1 MAHGIEPPAVSN
13 GNPTCAGSPS
23 CITTIFISNL
33 HCPTCVERIQQLL
46 YALNLDLH
54 DISIS
59 IINHCVTFHHH
70 SSTRVT
76 DITEALDAAGFEI
89 HSVFDDDQT
98 ARQSIPIKPHLNDE
112 WSQKFEQAISKWR
125 KKWAADCKSSETRLI
140 DHPHLGESE
149 ESSDMGKKLRHAEH
163 CAQCRAEAAG
173 LSVDGAALPLT
184 TVYPVPSNNTATSQS
199 TSLEPV
205 MSGDFITPLDI
216 GKDKSFVVVEKA
228 LDSRPYHADLSISG
242 MTCSACSSAITRAVA
257 DKPYVRSINV
267 SLLTNSAVVV
277 FDGGKDKANEIVETI
292 EDTGFDVTLERL
304 EQEKPKQAVKSQ
316 QREESDLWRGQWA
329 IGGMTCSAC
338 SGSITSALK
347 LHTWIRSVDI
357 NLLSN
362 SGTIVFHGKGN
373 ADVITNAIEDVGFD
387 ATLDSV
393 GSVSETHVEAVDREV
408 FFKIEGMYCHHCPER
423 IQEALRED
431 YGADVE
437 VEKEPTNDDPIM
449 KIRYT
454 ARAPD
459 FTIRSIF
466 RSIIAVDPAFFVSIH
481 HPPTIEDRAK
491 AMHKRERKRILFRL
505 ALSVTAAIPAFI
517 VGIVC
522 MQLLMKN
529 SSIRMFM
536 MHPMWAGQVSRAEW
550 VLFILATPI
559 YFFAADVFHK
569 RAIHELK
576 ALWRPGSPTP
586 IAQRF
591 YRFGSMNML
600 MSLGTTVAYFSSIA
614 ELAIEATQPRT
625 IMDDGEEMMPE
636 TSNYFDSVIF
646 LTMFLLLGRF
656 IEAYSKA
663 RTGDAVTSL
672 GNLRPSEAI
681 LVEEA
686 DVAGRKVGVDLLD
699 VGDVVLVPHGTSPP
713 FDGLVIDGVSKFDE
727 SSLTGESRPVNKDV
741 GDQVFSGTV
750 NKGRPVSVK
759 LTSVAGSSM
768 LDNIIKIV
776 REGQTKR
783 APIERAADIITS
795 HFVPVVVAIGITT
808 WVVWLALGVTGALP
822 QSWVQGQTGGWPLWS
837 LRFAIAVFV
846 IACPCGI
853 GLAAPTALFVGG
865 GMAAKHGIL
874 VKGGGEAFQEASTLD
889 CIVFDKTGTLTEGG
903 DPTVT
908 DHYLPTTDD
917 AKEIFG
923 MTKRLE
929 ENSSHPV
936 AKAIVDFCGSRTDR
950 TYPVSDI
957 EEIPGKGMSGQFKL
971 DEGRI
976 GVDGKS
982 AALDVQV
989 IIGNEALMNDH
1000 QVTVDESCA
1009 ETLESWKH
1017 QGKSVVLVALRVADP
1032 FANSSDV
1039 EWRLTAMFAVA
1050 DALRPEARGVIEAL
1064 QSRGVA
1070 VWMLSGDNQT
1080 TAEAIGAMVGI
1091 GPANIIAG
1099 VLPDQKAE
1107 KIQYLQKTLPHK
1119 KNKPRATVAMVGD
1132 GINDSPA
1139 LTMADV
1145 GIAIGSGSDVAI
1157 SSAEFILIK
1166 SELSSILHLIDL
1178 SRVVFRRVWFN
1189 FMWALVYNI
1198 ICLPVAAGVFFPI
1211 TDKNGNHVRLDPVW
1225 ASLAMAMSSISVI
1238 CSSLLLRANVPYLG
1252 FRAAEYGRA
1261 NGKGDDRSPSR
1272 ESGSVL

>member
-1 MAHGIEPPAVSN
+1 MAQRIDLPAGFGN
-13 GNPTCAGSPS
+13 GSALSSEYPS
-23 CITTIFISNL
+23 SITTIFISNL
-33 HCPTCVERIQQLL
+33 HCPSCVDSIRGLL
-46 YALNLDLH
+46 HGLGLNFN
-54 DISIS
+54 DISVS
-59 IINHCVTFHHH
+59 IITH
-70 SSTRVT
+70 SVSIRHASPTKVR
-76 DITEALDAAGFEI
+76 DITDLLNSAGFEVY
-89 HSVFDDDQT
+89 SVVDDDPD
-98 ARQSIPIKPHLNDE
+98 SCIPPVERNDE
-112 WSQKFEQAISKWR
+112 WVQKFDQAISKWR
-125 KKWAADCKSSETRLI
+125 RKWRAHCKSSDTPEIGQPPTE
-140 DHPHLGESE
+140 PSGVTTT
-149 ESSDMGKKLRHAEH
+149 ESSDMGKKRTHAEN

-173 LSVDGAALPLT
+173 LSLDGAALPLT
-184 TVYPVPSNNTATSQS
+184 TVSSAFSNGSGASPSTTV
-199 TSLEPV
+199 EPV
-205 MSGDFITPLDI
+205 NPNGLIAPADAS
-216 GKDKSFVVVEKA
+216 KQKNFVVVEKA
-228 LDSRPYHADLSISG
+228 LDATPYQADLSIAG
-242 MTCSACSSAITRAVA
+242 MTCSACTSAITRAVQE
-257 DKPYVRSINV
+257 KPFVHSINV
-267 SLLTNSAVVV
+267 SLLTHSAVVV
-277 FDGGKDKANEIVETI
+277 FDGGKEKADEIVETI
-292 EDTGFDVTLERL
+292 EDTGFDVTLDNL
-304 EQEKPKQAVKSQ
+304 EQAQPTLAARPHQ
-316 QREESDLWRGQWA
+316 QQEHDLWRGEWA

-338 SGSITSALK
+338 SGSITAALK
-347 LHTWIRSVDI
+347 LNTWIRSVDI

-362 SGTIVFHGKGN
+362 SGTIVFHGRSN
-373 ADVITNAIEDVGFD
+373 AEKITEAIEDVGFD
-387 ATLDSV
+387 ATLDSLATV
-393 GSVSETHVEAVDREV
+393 GDTHVEVVDREV
-408 FFKIEGMYCHHCPER
+408 FFMVEGMYCHHCPER
-423 IQEALRED
+423 ILEALRKE
-431 YGADVE
+431 YGSDVA
-437 VEKEPTNDDPIM
+437 VEKESTIDDPIM
-449 KIRYT
+449 KLRYT
-454 ARAPD
+454 ARAPV

-466 RSIIAVDPAFFVSIH
+466 RTINAVDPAFFVSIH

-491 AMHKRERKRILFRL
+491 AMHARERRRILLRL
-505 ALSVTAAIPAFI
+505 ALSVTLAIPAFI

-529 SSIRMFM
+529 SEIRMYM

-550 VLFILATPI
+550 VLLFLATPI

-586 IAQRF
+586 ILKRF

-600 MSLGTTVAYFSSIA
+600 MSLGTTIAYFSSVA
-614 ELAIEATQPRT
+614 ELAIQATKKRV
-625 IMDDGEEMMPE
+625 IDMDGMEVMPE
-636 TSNYFDSVIF
+636 TSSYFDSVIF

-672 GNLRPSEAI
+672 GSLRPSEAI
-681 LVEEA
+681 LVEET
-686 DVAGRKVGVDLLD
+686 DVAGRKMKVDLLD
-699 VGDVVLVPHGTSPP
+699 VGDVVLVPQGSSPP
-713 FDGLVIDGVSKFDE
+713 FDGLVVDGTSKFDE
-727 SSLTGESRPVNKDV
+727 SSLTGESRPVNKEV

-750 NKGRPVSVK
+750 NKGRPVLVK

-795 HFVPVVVAIGITT
+795 HFVPFVVAVGIIT
-808 WVVWLALGVTGALP
+808 WIVWLSLGTSGWLDQDYIA
-822 QSWVQGQTGGWPLWS
+822 GQTGGWPLWS

-889 CIVFDKTGTLTEGG
+889 CIVFDKTGTITEGG

-908 DHYLPTTDD
+908 DYYLVTDD
-917 AKEIFG
+917 DEKEVLG

-936 AKAIVDFCGSRTDR
+936 AKAVVKFCGSKSSQTF
-950 TYPVSDI
+950 TASNT
-957 EEIPGKGMSGQFKL
+957 EEIPGKGMSGQFRL
-971 DEGRI
+971 DEGRTSI
-976 GVDGKS
+976 DGRNT
-982 AALDVQV
+982 ALDVQV
-989 IIGNEALMNDH
+989 IIGNEALMTDK
-1000 QVTVDESCA
+1000 QVVVDESCWKI
-1009 ETLESWKH
+1009 LQSWKQ
-1017 QGKSVVLVALRVADP
+1017 QGKSVVLVAIRVEDP
-1032 FANSSDV
+1032 FADSADSVSSV
-1039 EWRLTAMFAVA
+1039 WKLTAMFAVA
-1050 DALRPEARGVIEAL
+1050 DALRPEARDVITAL

-1091 GPANIIAG
+1091 DKSNIIAG

-1119 KNKPRATVAMVGD
+1119 KSKPRATVAMVGD

-1166 SELSSILHLIDL
+1166 SELASILHLIDL

-1189 FMWALVYNI
+1189 FGWAIIYNL
-1198 ICLPVAAGVFFPI
+1198 ICLPVAAGAFFALK
-1211 TDKNGNHVRLDPVW
+1211 DKNGNHVRLDPVW

-1238 CSSLLLRANVPYLG
+1238 CSSLLLRANIPYLG
-1252 FRAAEYGRA
+1252 FRAVNYGSK
-1261 NGKGDDRSPSR
+1261 GK
-1272 ESGSVL
+1272 SVRDPEV